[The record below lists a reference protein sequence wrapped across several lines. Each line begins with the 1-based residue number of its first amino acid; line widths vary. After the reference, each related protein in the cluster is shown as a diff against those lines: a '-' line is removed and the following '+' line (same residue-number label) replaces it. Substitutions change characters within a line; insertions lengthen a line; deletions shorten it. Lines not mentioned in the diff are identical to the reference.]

1 MLINYFKIA
10 IRYLLSQKVISFINI
25 FGLSISLAVS
35 LLLFLFINF
44 EFSYDSFH
52 ENKNRIYRFVSS
64 IEIPD
69 GETLHAPLTTAAVPE
84 EIAHKVAHID
94 KITKLDQ
101 IPSFLRYNENTFKEI
116 RIFRADNSFFQIFSC
131 KTLEGDPYSTLSR
144 PNEVVITRS
153 AARKTFGNDNPI
165 GKMVTLDNEQF
176 EVTALI
182 EDIPENSHIK
192 FDLITSFLDIK
203 DVDHF
208 LNKRGISFP
217 CYFTTHNPV
226 SDESVEM
233 DIVEA
238 AEQITNER
246 MKQYGVTVSVSI
258 QKLLD
263 IHLKSKGF
271 QFDIDGTGDIARIH
285 LFGFIA
291 LLLFIIAV
299 INFINLIVARSET
312 RSREIGLRKVCGA
325 SRKHIITQFLGESI
339 LISLISVLFAIV
351 IAEVLLPHF
360 GNLVE
365 KQIPALI
372 LNPLNIGLITGL
384 GILTGLL
391 AGVYPSVFMSSF
403 SFQRA
408 LKGNSIRKRGL
419 SYLQLSL
426 IVAQFAIA
434 VFLLYGVITLHRQF
448 NYIRTK
454 ELGFDNKNYVVSNLT
469 GKIVDGYQS
478 IKFELEKIHGV
489 KFVSG
494 SESIPG
500 QQSTIQNV
508 IVEGRDQGQ
517 AMLIQENIVQDG
529 YLQTLGVPLIAGR
542 DFNPELATDSAAF
555 ILNQTAIIKLGL
567 TNPVGA
573 VITVH
578 NLRGIVIGITP
589 DYHTRSL
596 HSEIEPLALSRK
608 STFPNYILVNIS
620 NHEYGD
626 VVNEINTTVQNYDP
640 SWEIS
645 GRFINEFFD
654 GQYRKEEKLNTL
666 FALSSLLSIIIAV
679 MGLFALALFIT
690 SLKTKEVGIRK
701 ALGASMGTISVGIAW
716 SIIRWV
722 FLSCLIALPVAWYAM
737 DKFLQNFAYRV
748 DQDFWVFV
756 LSAFTGI
763 LLALITVIG
772 QTLKV
777 ASENPIKALRY
788 E

>member
-1 MLINYFKIA
+1 MLISYLKIA
-10 IRYLLSQKVISFINI
+10 VRYLLRQKVISFINI
-25 FGLSISLAVS
+25 FGLSVSLAVS
-35 LLLFLFINF
+35 LLLFLFISF

-52 ENKNRIYRFVSS
+52 ANKNRIYRFVSS
-64 IEIPD
+64 IDIPD
-69 GETLHAPLTTAAVPE
+69 GEILQAPLTTAAVPE
-84 EIAHKVAHID
+84 EISHKVVHID
-94 KITKLDQ
+94 RITKLEQ

-116 RIFRADNSFFQIFSC
+116 RIFRADNSFFQIFSF
-131 KTLEGDPYSTLSR
+131 KTIEGDPYSTLSR

-165 GKMVTLDNEQF
+165 GKIVTLDNEHF

-182 EDIPENSHIK
+182 DDIPENSHIK

-203 DVDHF
+203 DVNHY
-208 LNKRGISFP
+208 LNHRGISFH
-217 CYFTTHNPV
+217 CYFTTHSPI
-226 SDESVEM
+226 SDKSVEM
-233 DIVEA
+233 DIVES

-246 MKQYGVTVSVSI
+246 MKQYGVTVSLSI
-258 QKLLD
+258 QKLPD
-263 IHLKSKGF
+263 IHLKSQGF
-271 QFDIDGTGDIARIH
+271 QFDFEGTGDMARIY

-291 LLLFIIAV
+291 LLLFVIAV
-299 INFINLIVARSET
+299 INFINLIVAKSDT

-325 SRKHIITQFLGESI
+325 FRKHIITQFLGESI

-360 GNLVE
+360 SNLVE
-365 KQIPALI
+365 RQIPASVI
-372 LNPLNIGLITGL
+372 NPLNILLVIGL
-384 GILTGLL
+384 GIITGLL
-391 AGVYPSVFMSSF
+391 AGIYPSLFMSSF

-408 LKGNSIRKRGL
+408 LKGNISKKRGL
-419 SYLQLSL
+419 SHLQLSL
-426 IVAQFAIA
+426 VVAQFVIT
-434 VFLLYGVITLHRQF
+434 VFLLYGVITLHRQV
-448 NYIRTK
+448 NYLRSK
-454 ELGFDNKNYVVSNLT
+454 DLGFDNKNYVVSNLT

-489 KFVSG
+489 IFVSG

-508 IVEGRDQGQ
+508 IVEGWDQGQ
-517 AMLIQENIVQDG
+517 AMLIQENKVQDG

-542 DFNPELATDSAAF
+542 DFNPELSSDSAAF

-578 NLRGIVIGITP
+578 NLRGKVIGVTP

-596 HSEIEPLALSRK
+596 HSAIEPLALSRE
-608 STFPNYILVNIS
+608 STYPNFILVNIS

-626 VVNEINTTVQNYDP
+626 VVNEINTTIQNYDP

-666 FALSSLLSIIIAV
+666 FALSSLLSVIIAV

-701 ALGASMGTISVGIAW
+701 ALGAGMGTISAGIAW

-722 FLSCLIALPVAWYAM
+722 ILSCLIALPIAWYAM

-748 DQDFWVFV
+748 DQDSWVFV

-777 ASENPIKALRY
+777 ASENPVKALRY